1 MKKLL
6 GWMLLLV
13 LLLCAVLVVRGIQF
27 GDDLPQAES
36 VASIDWDEARALESI
51 SAALQIPTISR
62 GKHIAVDTEAFAA
75 FHAFLRQRYPLVF
88 SQLEVDVLAGQSLLL
103 HWPGSGKQLPVMFLA
118 HQDVVPVLA
127 GSENE
132 WSHPPFAGVVAD
144 GYIWGRGALDDKG
157 SLISLLEAAERLL
170 AEGFVPERSI
180 YFGFGHDEEDGGDGA
195 KAMAKALADR
205 GVRLDFLLDE
215 GGFVTKGL
223 VPGVDGRVALI
234 GPAEKGYTSLKI
246 SAQGLGGH
254 ASMPPRHTALGL
266 VARAINRLE
275 NNPFPADL
283 SFTKDTIMGLGSA
296 APFVQRVVFANL
308 WLFGPLAEKMLA
320 AMPTTDA
327 AIRTTTAATM
337 MSAGEKDNVLPQSA
351 EAVVNFRIL
360 PGDTVESVLQR
371 VRDVIDDPLVSVS
384 LYSDFSNNPSKVAS
398 LDSPG
403 FSVLSQIIR
412 QLRPYT
418 LVAPRLVVGAT
429 DARHYEAISN
439 ASYRFLGL
447 EVGPDELA
455 GMHGTNERV
464 SIESFIDSA
473 RMYYLLLRRS
483 ADL

>member
-1 MKKLL
+1 
-6 GWMLLLV
+6 
-13 LLLCAVLVVRGIQF
+13 
-27 GDDLPQAES
+27 
-36 VASIDWDEARALESI
+36 
-51 SAALQIPTISR
+51 
-62 GKHIAVDTEAFAA
+62 
-75 FHAFLRQRYPLVF
+75 
-88 SQLEVDVLAGQSLLL
+88 
-103 HWPGSGKQLPVMFLA
+103 
-118 HQDVVPVLA
+118 
-127 GSENE
+127 
-132 WSHPPFAGVVAD
+132 
-144 GYIWGRGALDDKG
+144 
-157 SLISLLEAAERLL
+157 
-170 AEGFVPERSI
+170 
-180 YFGFGHDEEDGGDGA
+180 
-195 KAMAKALADR
+195 
-205 GVRLDFLLDE
+205 
-215 GGFVTKGL
+215 
-223 VPGVDGRVALI
+223 
-234 GPAEKGYTSLKI
+234 
-246 SAQGLGGH
+246 
-254 ASMPPRHTALGL
+254 LGL

-308 WLFGPLAEKMLA
+308 WLFGPIAEKMLA

-403 FSVLSQIIR
+403 FSGLSQIIR
-412 QLRPYT
+412 QLRPDT